1 MNRLKNMEKNN
12 MTTKPKFTSAT
23 QAKEALAKALNVN
36 AAAESQLEELTL
48 KQAEEENALLE
59 HIASVMKELI
69 AKRGIEAGQRILHR
83 AQKLL
88 TGDFGKPKGAKKPN
102 RTGKRG
108 QPGAQEAL
116 EPTAE

>member
-1 MNRLKNMEKNN
+1 

-23 QAKEALAKALNVN
+23 QAKEALAKALSVI

-59 HIASVMKELI
+59 HIATVMKELI
-69 AKRGIEAGQRILHR
+69 GKRGIEAGQRILHR

-88 TGDFGKPKGAKKPN
+88 AGDFGKPKVAKKNN
-102 RTGKRG
+102 RAGKRG
-108 QPGAQEAL
+108 QSGAQEAL
-116 EPTAE
+116 ESPAE